1 MKSMKAVAAVLMA
14 AIMMTACGS
23 AAGEP
28 VTETEAAETEAAETG
43 AVETEAAETE
53 AAETEAAETEA
64 AEAGSIDV
72 TQGSAQAE
80 APAEDADEIK
90 LADWGVETMKAASF
104 AGDDKTLDEIFTA
117 CYSDGGWHGIVSK
130 QGDISVFYDNALEGE
145 EYVAVNFVIETD
157 GSFALSNVTQGES
170 MLEGADAE
178 SFLLDLRNSVQ

>member
-1 MKSMKAVAAVLMA
+1 MKSMKAVVAVLMA

-28 VTETEAAETEAAETG
+28 VTETEAAETG